1 MQDEPHPHEIV
12 AAVAEFLRAESHST
26 FQLRVAGNA
35 LDIARRQLE
44 LSPAADAA
52 ELARLTALL
61 EHGGALADLNREL
74 AQAIASGAM
83 NLSTPGLAAHL
94 RETTLAKLAVDQ
106 PTYSTYLAALKNPT
120 RRRGDAEDKS

>member
-1 MQDEPHPHEIV
+1 MQDHPLPHEIV
-12 AAVAEFLRAESHST
+12 AAVAEFLRAESHSG

-52 ELARLTALL
+52 ELARLTELL

-83 NLSTPGLAAHL
+83 DFSTPGLAAHL
-94 RETTLAKLAVDQ
+94 WETTLAKLSVDQ
-106 PTYSTYLAALKNPT
+106 PTYSGYSAALRTLRQTHPST
-120 RRRGDAEDKS
+120 SSG

>member
-1 MQDEPHPHEIV
+1 MQDQPHPHEIV

-26 FQLRVAGNA
+26 FKQRVAGNA
-35 LDIARRQLE
+35 LGIAHRQLE
-44 LSPAADAA
+44 YAPSTDGV

-83 NLSTPGLAAHL
+83 DLSTPGLAAHL
-94 RETTLAKLAVDQ
+94 WETTLANLAVDQ
-106 PTYSTYLAALKNPT
+106 PTYSGYRAALRT
-120 RRRGDAEDKS
+120 LRQAQDEE

>member
-1 MQDEPHPHEIV
+1 MLDQPHPHEIV

-35 LDIARRQLE
+35 LGIAHRQLE
-44 LSPAADAA
+44 NALSTDGV

-83 NLSTPGLAAHL
+83 DLSTPGLAAHL
-94 RETTLAKLAVDQ
+94 WETTLAKLAVDQ
-106 PTYSTYLAALKNPT
+106 PTYSGYRAALRT
-120 RRRGDAEDKS
+120 LRQAQDEE